1 MAGIIGHRHTA
12 EIGKEYLV
20 AWEGYGSDEN
30 TWEPRQNLLNRRG
43 HSKEIDEYEATL
55 KEYDDV

>member
-1 MAGIIGHRHTA
+1 VET
-12 EIGKEYLV
+12 GKEYLV
-20 AWEGYGSDEN
+20 VWEGYGSSEN